1 MKKTLLVPT
10 IVEQQG
16 LTNKKKTLKR
26 SLHFLKRT
34 REDKRVSEKKN
45 YTEDQSGELLQKN
58 FLISI
63 SCEETNYRFT

>member
-10 IVEQQG
+10 IVEQWG

-45 YTEDQSGELLQKN
+45 YTEDQSGE
-58 FLISI
+58 FL
-63 SCEETNYRFT
+63 